1 MRAKLTDTEM
11 SDTSAAREASS
22 PVTGILLVIAG
33 VSLGAVNGALFKA
46 LTPLLPEVLITF
58 GRYLVYL
65 AIMLPVA
72 LWRRG
77 PMVFWPPRPW
87 LQIVRGVVQCL
98 GTLAFVAAA
107 VGMPVAD
114 AIALLYVY
122 PFLVTATAPFAL
134 GERVPPI
141 AWVGVAGGFLGVIII
156 MKPSFAG
163 VNVYA
168 LWACLCGCCVAAQL
182 MISRKLAPV
191 SGVITTSTFGALVG
205 TIVLGLA
212 APFYWQAVSMEAVL
226 LLLLLGAVTA
236 FNQSLLLAA
245 FARAEASTLAPFGY
259 FEIVAAV
266 VVGFLWFGD
275 FPDPV
280 AWTGICIIIVSGVL
294 VARSQVTARSLI
306 GRRRGRPV

>member
-1 MRAKLTDTEM
+1 MTESPDMRA
-11 SDTSAAREASS
+11 ASS
-22 PVTGILLVIAG
+22 PLTGILLVIAG
-33 VSLGAVNGALFKA
+33 VSLGAINGALFKA

-58 GRYLVYL
+58 GRYVVYL

-77 PMVFWPPRPW
+77 PLVFWPPRPW

-122 PFLVTATAPFAL
+122 PFLVTAFAPFAL
-134 GERVPPI
+134 GEKVPVI
-141 AWVGVAGGFLGVIII
+141 AWVGVVGGFAGVLII
-156 MKPSFAG
+156 MKPGFDG
-163 VNVYA
+163 VNAYA
-168 LWACLCGCCVAAQL
+168 LWGVVCGCCVAVQL

-205 TIVLGLA
+205 TLVLGLG
-212 APFYWQAVSMEAVL
+212 APFYWQAVSVEAIL

-280 AWTGICIIIVSGVL
+280 AWTGIAIIIVSGIL
-294 VARSQVTARSLI
+294 VARSQATARSLI

>member
-1 MRAKLTDTEM
+1 MTTSQD
-11 SDTSAAREASS
+11 SAAPETAS
-22 PVTGILLVIAG
+22 PLAGILLVIAG

-58 GRYLVYL
+58 GRYVVYL

-77 PMVFWPPRPW
+77 PQVFWPPRPV

-122 PFLVTATAPFAL
+122 PFLVTAFAPFAL
-134 GERVPPI
+134 GEKVPAI
-141 AWVGVAGGFLGVIII
+141 AWVGVAGGFAGVLII
-156 MKPSFAG
+156 MKPGFDG
-163 VNVYA
+163 VNVHA
-168 LWACLCGCCVAAQL
+168 LWAVLCGCCVAAQL
-182 MISRKLAPV
+182 TINRKLAGV
-191 SGVITTSTFGALVG
+191 AGVITTATFGALVG

-212 APFYWQAVSMEAVL
+212 VPFFWQAVSLQAVL
-226 LLLLLGAVTA
+226 LILLLGAVTA

-275 FPDPV
+275 FPDAV
-280 AWTGICIIIVSGVL
+280 AWTGIAIIIVSGVL
-294 VARSQVTARSLI
+294 VARAQVTARSLI
-306 GRRRGRPV
+306 GRRRSRPV